1 MSNTRL
7 LLVDDHA
14 MVRGGLRLLLEDIEN
29 VEVVAEAEDGA
40 TAINLAK
47 TLRPDIVIMDIAM
60 VGMSGLRA
68 TARIK
73 EQCPQSR
80 VMILT
85 MHNTKQYV
93 LEALK
98 AGASAYILKDSAP
111 FELELAVRALER
123 GETYLSQAVSKK
135 LIEHSLV
142 REQPSSEPK
151 LSPRQREILLLIA
164 EGHSTKEIGHR
175 LRISIKTVETH
186 RLQLMLK
193 LSINDIAGLVRYAV
207 RVGIIA
213 VPLD

>member
-1 MSNTRL
+1 
-7 LLVDDHA
+7 